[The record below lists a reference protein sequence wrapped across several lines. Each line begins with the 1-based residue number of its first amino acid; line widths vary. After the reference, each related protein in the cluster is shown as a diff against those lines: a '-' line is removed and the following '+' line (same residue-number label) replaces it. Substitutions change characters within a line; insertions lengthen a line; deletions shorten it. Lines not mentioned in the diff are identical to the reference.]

1 MNKDE
6 RVNVKNKIIDAVR
19 RYAPRV
25 GIFVLAAVLMAFVLY
40 HSIGADRAVV
50 STVAAVRSVEYEISG
65 LTAYVFRDEQVVY
78 STNTGAAT
86 YTVSDGQRVA
96 TETEVARVYTAGST
110 EEYLARRYELEDRIA
125 LLERAVELGKKTAG
139 GIDNTRT
146 ALSSSYSAF
155 MAALAQGELDAADAL
170 SDDFFVALCAAQLI
184 DGDGSAITAE
194 LDSLKTQLDSLPNSY
209 GNVYQSIVSNE
220 SCYFF
225 YGTDG
230 YESVFDVDL
239 LDSIDA
245 TGLRT
250 LALTQPSYSSEGVP
264 VGKYVHDHEW
274 FMAMSAGSDVCGRL
288 EEGKY
293 YQITLSDGR
302 VLDMYLERLAAPQSG
317 DGIMVFSCSK
327 MPEGFDY
334 TRVQEVELLVNSIQ
348 GYRVPTVALCT
359 QKGLDGVY
367 VLASSEVMFRRVN
380 IIYRGDDYVV
390 VAERDA
396 STENYKEFLNLND
409 RIITFV
415 SDGELYEGRIFD

>member
-1 MNKDE
+1 MNNGE
-6 RVNVKNKIIDAVR
+6 RVDIKNKIIDVVR
-19 RYAPRV
+19 RYAARIGV
-25 GIFVLAAVLMAFVLY
+25 FVLAAVLMAFLLY

-50 STVAAVRSVEYEISG
+50 SSVAAVRSVEYEISG
-65 LTAYVFRDEQVVY
+65 LTAYIFRDEQVVY

-86 YTVSDGQRVA
+86 YNVSDGQRVA
-96 TETEVARVYTAGST
+96 IETEVARVYTVGNT
-110 EEYLARRYELEDRIA
+110 EEYLERRGELEDRIA
-125 LLERAVELGKKTAG
+125 LLERAVALGTKTAG
-139 GIDNTRT
+139 GIDNTRA
-146 ALSSSYSAF
+146 ALASSYSAF
-155 MAALAQGELDAADAL
+155 MAALGHGELDSADAL

-184 DGDGSAITAE
+184 DGDGSAIMDE
-194 LDSLKTQLDSLPNSY
+194 LSSLKAQLDALPNSY
-209 GNVYQSIVSNE
+209 GSVYQSIVSDE

-230 YESVFDVDL
+230 YESAFDVDL
-239 LDSIDA
+239 LDSLDA
-245 TGLRT
+245 AGLRS
-250 LALTQPSYSSEGVP
+250 LAATQPVFSGEGVP

-317 DGIMVFSCSK
+317 DGIMVFSCSS
-327 MPEGFDY
+327 MPKGFDY
-334 TRVQEVELLVNSIQ
+334 ARVQEVELLVNSIQ

>member
-1 MNKDE
+1 MNKDG
-6 RVNVKNKIIDAVR
+6 RVDIKNKIIDAVR
-19 RYAPRV
+19 RNASRV
-25 GIFVLAAVLMAFVLY
+25 GIFALAAVLMAFLLY

-50 STVAAVRSVEYEISG
+50 NTVAAMRSVEYEISG
-65 LTAYVFRDEQVVY
+65 LTAYIFRDEQVVY

-86 YTVSDGQRVA
+86 YNVSDGQRVA
-96 TETEVARVYTAGST
+96 TQTEVARVYTSGNT
-110 EEYLARRYELEDRIA
+110 EEYLERRSELEDRIE
-125 LLERAVELGKKTAG
+125 LLERAATLGVKTAG
-139 GIDNTRT
+139 GIDNTRA

-155 MAALAQGELDAADAL
+155 MSALSRGELDSAHAL
-170 SDDFFVALCAAQLI
+170 SDDLYVALYAAELI
-184 DGDGSAITAE
+184 DGDGSAITNE
-194 LDSLKTQLDSLPNSY
+194 LNSLKAQLDALPGSY
-209 GNVYQSIVSNE
+209 GSAYQSIVSDS

-230 YESVFDVDL
+230 YESAFDVDL

-245 TGLRT
+245 AGLRA
-250 LALTQPSYSSEGVP
+250 LAAAQPVYSGQGVP

-302 VLDMYLERLAAPQSG
+302 VLDMYLERLSAPASG

-327 MPEGFDY
+327 MPQDFDY
-334 TRVQEVELLVNSIQ
+334 ARVQEVELLVNSIQ
-348 GYRVPTVALCT
+348 GYRVPTVALT
-359 QKGLDGVY
+359 SQKGLDGVY
-367 VLASSEVMFRRVN
+367 VLASSEVIFRRVN
-380 IIYRGDDYVV
+380 ILYHGDDYVV

-396 STENYKEFLNLND
+396 SAENYREFLNLND

>member
-1 MNKDE
+1 MNKDG
-6 RVNVKNKIIDAVR
+6 RVDIKNKIIDAVR

-25 GIFVLAAVLMAFVLY
+25 GIFVLAAVLMAFLLY

-65 LTAYVFRDEQVVY
+65 LTAYIFRDEQVVY

-86 YTVSDGQRVA
+86 YNVSDGQRVA
-96 TETEVARVYTAGST
+96 TQTEVARVYTTGST
-110 EEYLARRYELEDRIA
+110 EEYLERRGELEDRIA
-125 LLERAVELGKKTAG
+125 LLERAVTLGAKTAG
-139 GIDNTRT
+139 GIDNTRA

-155 MAALAQGELDAADAL
+155 MAALGRGELDTADVL
-170 SDDFFVALCAAQLI
+170 SDDLFVALCAASLI

-194 LDSLKTQLDSLPNSY
+194 LNSLKVQLDNLPNSY
-209 GNVYQSIVSNE
+209 GGAYQSIVSDQ

-225 YGTDG
+225 YDTDG
-230 YESVFDVDL
+230 YESAFDVEL
-239 LDSIDA
+239 LDSLDA
-245 TGLRT
+245 AGLRR
-250 LALTQPSYSSEGVP
+250 LAAAQPAYSGQGVP

-288 EEGKY
+288 EEGNY
-293 YQITLSDGR
+293 YQVTLSDGR
-302 VLDMYLERLAAPQSG
+302 VLDMYLERLSAPATG

-334 TRVQEVELLVNSIQ
+334 ARVQEVELLVNSIQ

-367 VLASSEVMFRRVN
+367 VLASSEVIFRRVN
-380 IIYRGDDYVV
+380 ILYRGADYVV